1 MTVVLV
7 VLFFLICFFL
17 QFACVNNHILMIIA
31 DELACLIV
39 GIFVIVYFYTD
50 LTSLHNKTSPA
61 NLVGS
66 ISRCRMFICPRKRY
80 LCFIKYCISI
90 CKFLKDIFGGQTGD
104 KNSHTKRKKNN
115 KTTSEKPC

>member
-66 ISRCRMFICPRKRY
+66 ISRCR
-80 LCFIKYCISI
+80 S
-90 CKFLKDIFGGQTGD
+90 G
-104 KNSHTKRKKNN
+104 
-115 KTTSEKPC
+115 